1 MDNAVT
7 QAVLMWSAAFLLGT
21 VGVLILWFGLFLFF
35 PPSVNNWNERS
46 GEITRNMGN
55 RNTYKVNKPL
65 AGNLG

>member
-35 PPSVNNWNERS
+35 PLLSIIGMKGQE
-46 GEITRNMGN
+46 
-55 RNTYKVNKPL
+55 K
-65 AGNLG
+65 